1 MTSNTPSRSTELRR
15 RTPWEEFSLAPW
27 SHRMRELM
35 EDVFQGLPAGVD
47 FAPGGELQETDDAFT
62 VELDLPGVDKKDINI
77 EMSDR
82 RLTVRGERVVKEKE
96 GVMRHSTRVTG
107 TFSYE
112 AILPCPIDE
121 AKVSAALSEGVLTI
135 TMPKASE
142 AKSTHITVK

>member
-1 MTSNTPSRSTELRR
+1 MSTNATSRSTELRR

-35 EDVFQGLPAGVD
+35 EDVFQGLPAGID
-47 FAPGGELQETDDAFT
+47 FAPGGELHETDDAFT
-62 VELDLPGVDKKDINI
+62 VELDLPGVDKKDVHI

-82 RLTVRGERVVKEKE
+82 RLSVRGERVVKEKE
-96 GVMRHSTRVTG
+96 GVLRHTTRVTG

-112 AILPCPIDE
+112 AVLPCPIEE
-121 AKVSAALSEGVLTI
+121 AKVSASLTDGVLTI